1 MSKVVIGW
9 VTCGSQR
16 EARRLARALVEQ
28 RAAACV
34 NIVSG
39 VESHYRWQDR
49 LERAREWMLIIKTTA
64 TRRTAVETL
73 VRELHSYQV
82 PEIVFVNVAG
92 GLAEYLDWVRESVR

>member
-34 NIVSG
+34 NIVPG

-49 LERAREWMLIIKTTA
+49 LERTREWMLIIKTTA
-64 TRRTAVETL
+64 THRTAVETL